1 MTPESWSK
9 LALELPEVVQ
19 KSHFGQPDFRVRGK
33 IFAGLSRDR
42 AQGNLK
48 LRPEVQAELLARS
61 AAFTPAAGAWGRSGW
76 THVTLAAASVREVRP
91 LLLQAWQLIA
101 PKALSTASA
110 RAPRRK
116 A

>member
-1 MTPESWSK
+1 MTPEAWSK

-48 LRPEVQAELLARS
+48 LRPEVQLELMAGS
-61 AAFTPAAGAWGRSGW
+61 SAFTPATGAWGRSGW

-91 LLLQAWQLIA
+91 LMLQAWQLVA
-101 PKALSTASA
+101 PKSLRDA
-110 RAPRRK
+110 R
-116 A
+116 